1 MLKKIR
7 RYTLKTVLFSLM
19 AFCFLYSIASYWM
32 GVKTQAVLE
41 EQLDSLK
48 TLPFIVIKSQ
58 SYERGV
64 FSATQTVEL
73 EIDRTK
79 LDNTLKV
86 LPDFLQALS
95 QHSIRYTNEISHGPA
110 PQLRRIARA
119 HVRTVFEYAPETQKT
134 LSAFFGDK
142 TPLSI
147 ENTLGFGGGG
157 RLSFTVPAFNYKETL
172 AGVTLD
178 WAGLDASIEYKRHFN
193 EYISDLRLPSLILSV
208 KDKGGFSFK
217 DAQFHTEKKRDASGL
232 YVGKTQSQLAN
243 MTFNWQDKIAYNL
256 KLNDLIEVMTQIK
269 LGNFIN
275 PTGQILP
282 SSLSVNNVQYQADS
296 RIAEGYL
303 SGNGVLSFDRFLY
316 GSTPYGPF
324 KIDVAID
331 HLHAQGLMTL
341 SQSLENLVQEA
352 SNPNP
357 NVAFLQTIKKQGWP
371 VLSHQPNITLKQLSL
386 TTPNG
391 LVDISGQFTLQPLTE
406 ADLLNDSALLQKIAI
421 QLDVN
426 VPKLMIQNLILAQI
440 HAAASVDSSA
450 QDETDWTEI
459 DKTFI
464 SMLDSLVSAWVN
476 KGYID
481 QQGAQLKTQL
491 KLNNGSLSVRDK
503 VIKHWEQEEDN
514 IDELMNNSA
523 SEPLS
528 SKPLSS
534 GVLVN

>member
-58 SYERGV
+58 TYERGV

-157 RLSFTVPAFNYKETL
+157 RLTFTVPAFNYKETL

-371 VLSHQPNITLKQLSL
+371 VLSHQPKIMLKQLSL

-503 VIKHWEQEEDN
+503 VIKHWEQEDDN

-534 GVLVN
+534 GTLVN

>member
-1 MLKKIR
+1 
-7 RYTLKTVLFSLM
+7 
-19 AFCFLYSIASYWM
+19 
-32 GVKTQAVLE
+32 
-41 EQLDSLK
+41 
-48 TLPFIVIKSQ
+48 
-58 SYERGV
+58 
-64 FSATQTVEL
+64 
-73 EIDRTK
+73 
-79 LDNTLKV
+79 
-86 LPDFLQALS
+86 
-95 QHSIRYTNEISHGPA
+95 
-110 PQLRRIARA
+110 
-119 HVRTVFEYAPETQKT
+119 
-134 LSAFFGDK
+134 
-142 TPLSI
+142 
-147 ENTLGFGGGG
+147 
-157 RLSFTVPAFNYKETL
+157 
-172 AGVTLD
+172 
-178 WAGLDASIEYKRHFN
+178 
-193 EYISDLRLPSLILSV
+193 
-208 KDKGGFSFK
+208 
-217 DAQFHTEKKRDASGL
+217 
-232 YVGKTQSQLAN
+232 

-406 ADLLNDSALLQKIAI
+406 ADLLNDSAFLQKIAI

>member
-32 GVKTQAVLE
+32 GVKTQEVLE

-58 SYERGV
+58 TYERGV

-79 LDNTLKV
+79 IGNAINV
-86 LPDFLQALS
+86 LPDFLQALTQRS
-95 QHSIRYTNEISHGPA
+95 VRYTNEISHGPA

-119 HVRTVFEYAPETQKT
+119 HVRTVFEYAPDVQKT

-147 ENTLGFGGGG
+147 ENTIGFGGGG
-157 RLSFTVPAFNYKETL
+157 RLTFTVPAFNYKETL

-193 EYISDLRLPSLILSV
+193 EYISDLRLASLILSV

-217 DAQFHTEKKRDASGL
+217 DAQFHTEQKRDASGL
-232 YVGKTQSQLAN
+232 YAGKTHTQLAS
-243 MTFNWQDKIAYNL
+243 MTLNWQEKIAYNL

-275 PTGQILP
+275 PNGQILP
-282 SSLSVNNVQYQADS
+282 SSLSVSNVQYQADS
-296 RIAEGYL
+296 NIAEGYL
-303 SGNGVLSFDRFLY
+303 SGNGVLSFERFLY

-331 HLHAQGLMTL
+331 HIQVQGLMTL
-341 SQSLENLVQEA
+341 NQSLENLVQEA

-357 NVAFLQTIKKQGWP
+357 NVALIQTIKKQGWP
-371 VLSHQPNITLKQLSL
+371 VLSHQPKVTLKQLSL
-386 TTPNG
+386 TTPDG
-391 LVDISGQFTLQPLTE
+391 LLDISGQLALNPLTE
-406 ADLLNDSALLQKIAI
+406 ADLLNDSAFLQKVTF
-421 QLDVN
+421 QLNID
-426 VPKLMIQNLILAQI
+426 VPKLIIQNMMLAQL
-440 HAAASVDSSA
+440 HAVASVDTSA
-450 QDETDWTEI
+450 KDETDWTEI
-459 DKTFI
+459 DKTVI
-464 SMLDSLVSAWVN
+464 GMLDSLARSWVS

-481 QQGAQLKTQL
+481 QNGGQIKTQL

-503 VIKHWEQEEDN
+503 VIKHWEQEDDN
-514 IDELMNNSA
+514 IDELMNGNA

-534 GVLVN
+534 GALAK

>member
-7 RYTLKTVLFSLM
+7 RYTLKTLFFALI

-32 GVKTQAVLE
+32 GIKTQEVLE

-58 SYERGV
+58 AYDRGI
-64 FSATQTVEL
+64 FSSTQTVEL

-79 LDNTLKV
+79 LGNTLKL

-95 QHSIRYTNEISHGPA
+95 QHSIRYTNEISHGPL
-110 PQLRRIARA
+110 PQLHGIDSA
-119 HVRTVFEYAPETQKT
+119 HVLTVFEYAPETQKT
-134 LSAFFGDK
+134 LSAFFGNQ

-147 ENTLGFGGGG
+147 ENAIGFGGKGQ
-157 RLSFTVPAFNYKETL
+157 LTFIIPAFNYKETL

-178 WAGLDASIEYKRHFN
+178 WAGLNASINYTRHFN
-193 EYISDLRLPSLILSV
+193 EYISDLTLPSLILSV
-208 KDKGGFSFK
+208 KDKGGFSFNE
-217 DAQFHTEKKRDASGL
+217 AQFHTEKKRDASGL

-243 MTFNWQDKIAYNL
+243 MTFNWQEKIAYNL

-282 SSLSVNNVQYQADS
+282 SSLSVKNLTYQADS
-296 RIAEGYL
+296 RISEGYL
-303 SGNGVLSFDRFLY
+303 SGNGVLSFERFLY

-331 HLHAQGLMTL
+331 HFDAQGLLTL

-352 SNPNP
+352 SNRNP
-357 NVAFLQTIKKQGWP
+357 NSAFMQTIKKQGWP
-371 VLSHQPNITLKQLSL
+371 ILSHQPKISLNQLSL

-391 LVDISGQFTLQPLTE
+391 LVDLSGQFTLDPLTE
-406 ADLLNDSALLQKIAI
+406 TDLLNDTALLRKMAI
-421 QLDVN
+421 QLKVN
-426 VPKLMIQNLILAQI
+426 VPKLMIQNLVLAQI
-440 HAAASVDSSA
+440 HATASIDSSA
-450 QDETDWTEI
+450 KDETDWTEI

-464 SMLDSLVSAWVN
+464 NMLDSLVSAWVH

-491 KLNNGSLSVRDK
+491 KLNNGNLSVRDK
-503 VIKHWEQEEDN
+503 VIKHWEQEDN
-514 IDELMNNSA
+514 IDELMGSA
-523 SEPLS
+523 PITPITPIT
-528 SKPLSS
+528 K
-534 GVLVN
+534 

>member
-1 MLKKIR
+1 
-7 RYTLKTVLFSLM
+7 
-19 AFCFLYSIASYWM
+19 
-32 GVKTQAVLE
+32 
-41 EQLDSLK
+41 
-48 TLPFIVIKSQ
+48 
-58 SYERGV
+58 
-64 FSATQTVEL
+64 
-73 EIDRTK
+73 
-79 LDNTLKV
+79 
-86 LPDFLQALS
+86 
-95 QHSIRYTNEISHGPA
+95 
-110 PQLRRIARA
+110 
-119 HVRTVFEYAPETQKT
+119 
-134 LSAFFGDK
+134 
-142 TPLSI
+142 
-147 ENTLGFGGGG
+147 
-157 RLSFTVPAFNYKETL
+157 
-172 AGVTLD
+172 
-178 WAGLDASIEYKRHFN
+178 
-193 EYISDLRLPSLILSV
+193 
-208 KDKGGFSFK
+208 
-217 DAQFHTEKKRDASGL
+217 
-232 YVGKTQSQLAN
+232 
-243 MTFNWQDKIAYNL
+243 
-256 KLNDLIEVMTQIK
+256 
-269 LGNFIN
+269 
-275 PTGQILP
+275 
-282 SSLSVNNVQYQADS
+282 
-296 RIAEGYL
+296 L

-503 VIKHWEQEEDN
+503 VIKRWEQEEDN

-528 SKPLSS
+528 SKPFSS